1 MTRVRHPPSKGAV
14 LGDLEL
20 EKQPPMKNK
29 LQLIPAC
36 IAALA
41 LCALTVAAA
50 ASKTSPSSAPN
61 TATSA
66 AVSAKAA
73 PPATRD
79 KTERAVPF
87 HGMISAADEKAK
99 TFTITGKEKSRVFK
113 ITDKTVL
120 TKAGVAAT
128 MKDVAVNEE
137 VRGSYWKAADG
148 SLEARTVKLGPMT
161 EAEKG
166 ASKKRSKKKAPKSEA
181 TTSPSASPSARP

>member
-1 MTRVRHPPSKGAV
+1 
-14 LGDLEL
+14 
-20 EKQPPMKNK
+20 MKNK

-36 IAALA
+36 IAAFA

-50 ASKTSPSSAPN
+50 ASKTSPSSAPS

-66 AVSAKAA
+66 
-73 PPATRD
+73 PPAKRD

-87 HGMISAADEKAK
+87 HGMISATDEKAK

-120 TKAGVAAT
+120 TKAGVTAT
-128 MKDVAVNEE
+128 MKDIAVNEE

-148 SLEARTVKLGPMT
+148 SLEARAVKLGPMT

-166 ASKKRSKKKAPKSEA
+166 ASKKRSKKKAPKLEA
-181 TTSPSASPSARP
+181 TASPSSSPSARP